1 MLGGST
7 GCKCRENVS
16 RGVEIGKDDCTTM
29 SKQYATKDRIILAL
43 DVEDDRIA
51 LGLVD
56 ELKDMVGMFKVGHQ
70 LFTAYGPDIVRRIA
84 GAGGRVFLDLK
95 YHDIPNTVAKASAE
109 AVKLGVSIFNVHA
122 LGGLDMMKAAAQAA
136 AETASRCG
144 MPVPIV
150 LAVTVLTSMDE
161 RSLRRELKVSRS
173 LPREVAHL
181 ARLAQRAGMHGVVAS
196 PQEIRMLR
204 RAIRGSLVILTP
216 GVRPEWAAKDDQKR
230 IMTPGE
236 AVHAGADYIVVGRPV
251 LKAEDRKSA
260 VRMIIQE
267 ISSYRDSV
275 RA

>member
-1 MLGGST
+1 MP
-7 GCKCRENVS
+7 
-16 RGVEIGKDDCTTM
+16 TM
-29 SKQYATKDRIILAL
+29 SKQIATKDRIILAL

-56 ELKDMVGMFKVGHQ
+56 ELKDVVGMFKVGHQ

-122 LGGLDMMKAAAQAA
+122 LGGLDMMKAAVQAA
-136 AETASRCG
+136 AETASRFA
-144 MPVPIV
+144 MPAPTV

-161 RSLRRELKVSRS
+161 GSLRKELKIARSLQ
-173 LPREVAHL
+173 REVAHL

-204 RAIRGSLVILTP
+204 RAIRGPFVILTP
-216 GVRPEWAAKDDQKR
+216 GVRPGWAAKDDQKR
-230 IMTPGE
+230 VMSPGE
-236 AVHAGADYIVVGRPV
+236 AVHSGADYIVVGRPV
-251 LKAEDRKSA
+251 LKAENRRTA
-260 VRMIIQE
+260 VGMISQE
-267 ISSYRDSV
+267 IASFDDSPLKQDV
-275 RA
+275 KGRRSETK